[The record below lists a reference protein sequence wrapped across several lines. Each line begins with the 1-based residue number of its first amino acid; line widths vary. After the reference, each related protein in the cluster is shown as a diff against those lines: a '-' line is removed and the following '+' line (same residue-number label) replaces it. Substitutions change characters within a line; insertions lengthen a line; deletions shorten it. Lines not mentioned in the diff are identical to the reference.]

1 MVPRCPGTDTQRLSL
16 IATEEMERFRTQY
29 FSKPAD
35 LEKSFKKICG
45 LSDDAGIGAITIDEL
60 TIAME
65 NLGFALSEDKDEAEE
80 EVFEMIGEPSMV
92 MSMTPPQVRISRR
105 PLSRGNSATEAETT
119 SSTVGQVPRWE

>member
-1 MVPRCPGTDTQRLSL
+1 MAVEKMVPRCPGTDTQRLSL

-80 EVFEMIGEPSMV
+80 EVFEMIGEVDSK
-92 MSMTPPQVRISRR
+92 
-105 PLSRGNSATEAETT
+105 GNGEIDLEDFVKLLTFPVLELPYE
-119 SSTVGQVPRWE
+119 SS

>member
-1 MVPRCPGTDTQRLSL
+1 MAVEKMVPRCPGTDTQRLSL

-35 LEKSFKKICG
+35 LEKSFTKICG

-80 EVFEMIGEPSMV
+80 EVFEMIGEVDSK
-92 MSMTPPQVRISRR
+92 
-105 PLSRGNSATEAETT
+105 GNGEIDLEDFVKLLTFPVLELPGE
-119 SSTVGQVPRWE
+119 SS